1 MAIRVEHS
9 VVIERPIEEVFAFAA
24 DPNNNPLWQSI
35 TLETQT
41 VSGVEVDVGTTFN
54 NVIKFLGRRIETTLE
69 VVESE
74 PPRRQCVRVTS
85 GPIPA
90 SGCYVFE
97 PAAGSGSTRFTQTLE
112 AEVGGFFRLA
122 EPLVG
127 RAIRR
132 QTETDMATLKDLL
145 EAGMPEGM

>member
-1 MAIRVEHS
+1 MAVRVEHS
-9 VVIERPIEEVFAFAA
+9 VTIERPIEEVFAFAA

-90 SGCYVFE
+90 SGCYDFE
-97 PAAGSGSTRFTQTLE
+97 PADGESTRFTYTLE
-112 AEVGGFFRLA
+112 AEVGGFFKLA

-127 RAIRR
+127 RAARR